1 MEIIKAQTTD
11 LVTTETM
18 EIRFLGQLKSFPVQ
32 DIQNLPDIV
41 KREILHPALNDKE
54 LGTYERKKVTKRLIS
69 MLQIKFDSKPQD
81 AHPDDLSPQELAM
94 AEFGSFI
101 RQYPLTSEEVIEAYR
116 MGARKQLLDIKGN
129 VIQIYPNLSII
140 QAGEVLNSYQEYKTE
155 NQQHTK
161 GIQKLKLL
169 ANPETTI
176 SPEEAKANNKRLLQ
190 KLADSIV
197 ENKPCGHAF
206 LFFELVIKKGG
217 LKSFLISTEAQNLV
231 IRKKMKEIIDL
242 EKRKKKSVF
251 FNPYELNQLSGFF
264 KSNSNEILKEI
275 KFSFERLQA
284 MAITQV
290 KNDLVYNWMTKQI
303 IKKNKM
309 KISELK
315 IDQEVIINA
324 VTFLYKGIQKRR
336 FKGVGTVLRIIFQ
349 EKDSTEEKDF
359 DLRVFNKELKTNKDG
374 QIEFK

>member
-1 MEIIKAQTTD
+1 
-11 LVTTETM
+11 
-18 EIRFLGQLKSFPVQ
+18 
-32 DIQNLPDIV
+32 
-41 KREILHPALNDKE
+41 
-54 LGTYERKKVTKRLIS
+54 
-69 MLQIKFDSKPQD
+69 MLQIKFDVKPQD
-81 AHPDDLSPQELAM
+81 AHPDELSPQELAM

-129 VIQIYPNLSII
+129 IIQIYPNLSII

-155 NQQHTK
+155 NHQHTK

-169 ANPETTI
+169 ANPEPTI
-176 SPEEAKANNKRLLQ
+176 SKEEAKANNKKLLQ
-190 KLADSIV
+190 KLADSII

-206 LFFELVIKKGG
+206 LFFEFVIKKGG
-217 LKSFLISTEAQNLV
+217 LKSFLADIEAQNLV
-231 IRKKMKEIIDL
+231 IRKKMREIL
-242 EKRKKKSVF
+242 EVERKKVKSVF
-251 FNPYELNQLSGFF
+251 FSPHEISRLSGFILF
-264 KSNSNEILKEI
+264 KNDIPFTDI

-336 FKGVGTVLRIIFQ
+336 FKGVGNVQRIIFQ
-349 EKDSTEEKDF
+349 EKDSTKEKDF
-359 DLRVFNKELKTNKDG
+359 DLRVFSKELKTNKDG